1 MTVVKSVLLCLLL
14 TSIFLACRQ
23 TPMSEQTTFP
33 YLITVT
39 APQEYPVE
47 VHLGYLSDGDDFI
60 SAIPKSGAEFQGW
73 IATGANAGVG
83 ASHIPSFLE
92 LTWVSYAEKKFWKV
106 ATPLPKEKMLALF
119 REGYM
124 GQGIKPTDPLVHK
137 TYDELVIGLAPGGVV
152 AVWLDDGTRRV
163 EVGRYQAD
171 TVWVDK
177 DKFRPIP
184 KEDETEAQ
192 FFETFYDIHV
202 PEATKEQLQKEGIP
216 YGLWDRYRKKYNWRF
231 NTVFYKPDFDQRQY
245 IRYLNGES
253 NVFFK
258 DALAKKLV
266 SLQAVPYSGG
276 LVFSVKNADAYFDE
290 KETMAAFEELTKD
303 NPQEP
308 LEIVGKVGFMY
319 KDMTF
324 SVKSKDKEIP
334 LRKVR
339 VKLYSNN

>member
-1 MTVVKSVLLCLLL
+1 MIRTYLIAL
-14 TSIFLACRQ
+14 FLSCTLIGCSQ
-23 TPMSEQTTFP
+23 PVTMENQTTFP
-33 YLITVT
+33 YLISVT

-47 VHLGYLSDGDDFI
+47 VNVGYLSDGDEFI
-60 SAIPKSGAEFQGW
+60 SAIPKAGAQFQGW
-73 IATGANAGVG
+73 VTNGGNAGVG

-92 LTWVSYAEKKFWKV
+92 LTWVSYGEKKFWKV
-106 ATPLPKEKMLALF
+106 ATPLPKEKMLSLF

-124 GQGIKPTDPLVHK
+124 ALGIEPTDPLVHK
-137 TYDELVIGLAPGGVV
+137 TYGELVIGVAPGGVV
-152 AVWLDDGTRRV
+152 VVWLNDEVRRV
-163 EVGRYQAD
+163 EIGRYQAD
-171 TVWVDK
+171 SVWVDK

-192 FFETFYDIHV
+192 FFEWNYNHFV

-231 NTVFYKPDFDQRQY
+231 NTVFYKPDFDERQY
-245 IRYLNGES
+245 ATYLNGEADIFYREELEKKQPTLQP
-253 NVFFK
+253 VPH
-258 DALAKKLV
+258 DAT
-266 SLQAVPYSGG
+266 
-276 LVFSVKNADAYFDE
+276 LVFSVKNAEAFFDE
-290 KETMAAFEELTKD
+290 KETMAAFEELTKN

-324 SVKSKDKEIP
+324 TVKSKDKEIP

-339 VKLYSNN
+339 VKLYSNF